1 MAAAKGRLSGTGVA
15 YGCAALLML
24 AFFWGYLDLNRVQ
37 TTLYE
42 RLCASAAMIAMIAA
56 TPVFL
61 RLPGNRCR
69 AFFTGHETRS
79 LLLLLGFAIAP
90 RLIWTLAFPP
100 RIESDYALYVRMA
113 TTYAETGKPEID
125 PYMLSIAT
133 GSVPYSVL
141 TGLVMRVF
149 GTGAGTL
156 VWMAEVL
163 HACNI
168 LLLYLLARNMTTAPR
183 AFFAA
188 AAFALLPENICYSN
202 LPGVEAP
209 ALFTLLSGLLPVVRV
224 RKLSGRHTM
233 LPCFLGG
240 TALVFS
246 ACIRPSAWAAL
257 AASAIL
263 ILTDS
268 GDKRNASAFSARL
281 ISLLALTLGAALM
294 FGGYRAL
301 QSHLFADGRPAS
313 GIGWS
318 VYEGLDL
325 ESGGKWTEEKSA
337 RMAEVISTCSPAEAE
352 KVFLTEG
359 LTRYRG
365 YSFGEKVR
373 LFLRKG
379 GSMWYESMYALF
391 SAEYSPEEDRLTAW
405 CCGSWWLCLAAFV
418 FSLFHR
424 ASHLPPGAVRR
435 AAAMPL
441 IIILLTVMWHEIG
454 TSIGRY
460 HYMLIPFVLLSAA
473 ILLPGKREL
482 QQAWNTGKTG
492 QRFRPAGN

>member
-1 MAAAKGRLSGTGVA
+1 
-15 YGCAALLML
+15 ML

-168 LLLYLLARNMTTAPR
+168 LLLYLLGRNMTNAPR

-209 ALFTLLSGLLPVVRV
+209 ALFTLLAGLLPVVRA

-240 TALVFS
+240 AALVFS

-268 GDKRNASAFSARL
+268 GDKRNASALSARL
-281 ISLLALTLGAALM
+281 VSLLALTLGAALM

-337 RMAEVISTCSPAEAE
+337 R
-352 KVFLTEG
+352 
-359 LTRYRG
+359 
-365 YSFGEKVR
+365 EKVR

-424 ASHLPPGAVRR
+424 ASHLSPGAVRR

-482 QQAWNTGKTG
+482 QQAWNTGKMG